1 MGYHPRCMN
10 LLTQDRDPVRR
21 QCQAGSLTGAVA
33 SQRVTEAPKGSLRMV
48 GNHS

>member
-1 MGYHPRCMN
+1 MGYYPSCVGF
-10 LLTQDRDPVRR
+10 LTRTTLSWWR

-33 SQRVTEAPKGSLRMV
+33 SVKVTEALKGSLRMV